1 MKARD
6 AVVSLAVGVL
16 VAITGCGGES
26 NDTLTIFL
34 KHSQEGQKLPVLA
47 SATRSLEGESAT
59 PDAVLSDLLEGPT
72 ESEKRDGFLPSL
84 PSAARVIDVQTAG
97 SNAVVSLSWLP
108 PDDLYAA
115 AATVYSLTELPG
127 IETVSLRLDGEPC
140 CVYDQQ
146 GDVIDPLRRN
156 IFRGWPG
163 EPCDLRTYT
172 DAVACRD

>member
-1 MKARD
+1 MKSRVT
-6 AVVSLAVGVL
+6 VVSLAIGVL
-16 VAITGCGGES
+16 VALAGCGGES

-34 KHSQEGQKLPVLA
+34 KRSQAGQKVPVLA
-47 SATRSLEGESAT
+47 PATRTPEDEAAT
-59 PDAVLSDLLEGPT
+59 LDAVLSDLLAGPT
-72 ESEKRDGFLPSL
+72 EAEKRDGFLPSL
-84 PSAARVIDVQTAG
+84 PSAARIIDVQTTS
-97 SNAVVSLSWLP
+97 SNAVVSLSGLP

-146 GDVIDPLRRN
+146 SDVIDPLRRN

-163 EPCDLRTYT
+163 EPCELRAYT
-172 DAVACRD
+172 DAVACRE